1 MKQISIC
8 HFLKPCQE
16 KTDVN
21 SVEEKHNDRTYKV
34 VMSILK
40 VYITELVY

>member
-8 HFLKPCQE
+8 RFLKPCQE
-16 KTDVN
+16 KTD
-21 SVEEKHNDRTYKV
+21 EEKHNDRTYKV

-40 VYITELVY
+40 VYITELVS